1 LARAVEAHPPSL
13 LLFKD
18 FVRTYKNIELYFYG
32 TIHFLGEKMV
42 LRVRES
48 KRDRVAIIAEILEM
62 ARDGEFKSNI
72 MWKAGL
78 SYLMLNGY
86 IKLMLVSG
94 LLFESTLNNKI
105 MFKTSKRGL
114 KFLYHCNE
122 IMYILKNEDAE
133 NKLYGR
139 IRLLPSSLSV

>member
-1 LARAVEAHPPSL
+1 
-13 LLFKD
+13 
-18 FVRTYKNIELYFYG
+18 
-32 TIHFLGEKMV
+32 MV

-86 IKLMLVSG
+86 LKLMTASG
-94 LLFESTLNNKI
+94 LLYESALNNKI
-105 MFKTSKRGL
+105 IFKTSKRGL
-114 KFLYHCNE
+114 KFLYHCSE
-122 IMYILKNEDAE
+122 IMYILKSDDAE

-139 IRLLPSSLSV
+139 IRLLPSSSSV

>member
-1 LARAVEAHPPSL
+1 V
-13 LLFKD
+13 
-18 FVRTYKNIELYFYG
+18 
-32 TIHFLGEKMV
+32 V
-42 LRVRES
+42 LRLRES

-86 IKLMLVSG
+86 LKLMMVSG
-94 LLFESTLNNKI
+94 LLHESALSNRV

-114 KFLYHCNE
+114 EFLYHCNQ
-122 IMYILKNEDAE
+122 ITHILEGGDDG

-139 IRLLPSSLSV
+139 IRLVPSSLHV

>member
-1 LARAVEAHPPSL
+1 M
-13 LLFKD
+13 FKD
-18 FVRTYKNIELYFYG
+18 FVRTYKNIELYFYEF
-32 TIHFLGEKMV
+32 IHFLGEKMV

-86 IKLMLVSG
+86 LKLMLVSG
-94 LLFESTLNNKI
+94 LLYESALNNKV

-114 KFLYHCNE
+114 KFLYHCSE
-122 IMYILKNEDAE
+122 IMYILKSEDAE

-139 IRLLPSSLSV
+139 IQLLPSSLSV

>member
-1 LARAVEAHPPSL
+1 
-13 LLFKD
+13 
-18 FVRTYKNIELYFYG
+18 
-32 TIHFLGEKMV
+32 MV

-62 ARDGEFKSNI
+62 ARDGESKSNI

-78 SYLMLNGY
+78 SYLMLNSY
-86 IKLMLVSG
+86 LKLMTISG
-94 LLFESTLNNKI
+94 LLHESALNNKK

-114 KFLYHCNE
+114 KFLHHCKE
-122 IMYILKNEDAE
+122 ITHLLKSDDDE

-139 IRLLPSSLSV
+139 IRLLPPALPV

>member
-1 LARAVEAHPPSL
+1 
-13 LLFKD
+13 
-18 FVRTYKNIELYFYG
+18 
-32 TIHFLGEKMV
+32 MV
-42 LRVRES
+42 LRARES

-78 SYLMLNGY
+78 SYRMLNGY
-86 IKLMLVSG
+86 LKLMTVSG
-94 LLFESTLNNKI
+94 LLYESALNNKI

-122 IMYILKNEDAE
+122 IMHILKSDDPE

-139 IRLLPSSLSV
+139 IRLIPSSSPV